1 MLKRHDEIRY
11 NINTISATMN
21 SGEVISEEYPMT
33 QSKTEGKQY
42 SISASRYY

>member
-21 SGEVISEEYPMT
+21 NEEVISEEYSMT
-33 QSKTEGKQY
+33 QSKTEGKQ
-42 SISASRYY
+42 

>member
-1 MLKRHDEIRY
+1 
-11 NINTISATMN
+11 MN
-21 SGEVISEEYPMT
+21 SEEVISEEYTMT

>member
-21 SGEVISEEYPMT
+21 SEEVISEEYPLI

-42 SISASRYY
+42 SSTASRYY